1 MAAGWVPTGPGDPLG
16 RVTVRVPVERLHTSN
31 GAIMRTRRPDVLAVE
46 EPLEIRAAGQVITV
60 TMRTPGA
67 DLDLVH
73 GYLLAEGIIDAADQ
87 VRGARYCA
95 GAVATGPEGVEQNTY
110 NVLDVDLLDPARVPT
125 GVSRVTMSTSACGV
139 CGSAS
144 IDAISARVPTHL
156 GRGEVRVAAD
166 VVLTLAG
173 ALRER
178 QSVFEKT
185 GGVHAAA
192 VADVTGHIHTHAEDV
207 GRHNAVDKTIG
218 AALRA
223 GSLPREDAILVVTS
237 RASFEIVQKAAMAG
251 IAIVATVSAPS
262 SLAVETAA
270 TLGMTLIAF
279 ARGDRCNVYSGF
291 ERVTD

>member
-1 MAAGWVPTGPGDPLG
+1 M
-16 RVTVRVPVERLHTSN
+16 TVRVPVERLHTSN

-185 GGVHAAA
+185 GGLHAAA

>member
-1 MAAGWVPTGPGDPLG
+1 MG
-16 RVTVRVPVERLHTSN
+16 RVTVRVPVERLHTS
-31 GAIMRTRRPDVLAVE
+31 GDTITRTRRPDVLAVE

-73 GYLLAEGIIDAADQ
+73 GYLLAEGIIDSADQ

-95 GAVATGPEGVEQNTY
+95 GAVATGPEGVEKNTY

-125 GVSRVTMSTSACGV
+125 GFSRVTMSTSACGV

-156 GRGEVRVAAD
+156 GRGQARVAAD

-185 GGVHAAA
+185 GGLHAAA

-223 GSLPREDAILVVTS
+223 GALPREDAILVVTS

-270 TLGMTLIAF
+270 TLGMTLVAF